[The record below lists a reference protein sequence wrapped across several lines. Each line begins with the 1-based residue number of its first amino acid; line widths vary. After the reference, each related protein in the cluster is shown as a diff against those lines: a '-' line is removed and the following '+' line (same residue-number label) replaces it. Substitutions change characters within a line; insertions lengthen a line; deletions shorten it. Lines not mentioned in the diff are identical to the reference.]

1 MTPESSPS
9 SPRRRPI
16 RRILVVGGG
25 TAGWMAAVALA
36 RISGNGAT
44 EVALIESD
52 EIGTVGVGEATIPPI
67 LAFNALAGIDEAEF
81 MRRTQASFK
90 LGIEFVDW
98 GALGDR
104 YVHPFGPIGMDIES
118 VPFAQVWLRANAE
131 GFATPLRDYNLST
144 VAALGNR
151 MCLPSPDPRTVL
163 SSLKYAYHFDAGLYA
178 RFLREVSESRGV
190 TRHEG
195 RIADVVRDSGTGH
208 VAAVVTDD
216 GRRLEADLFID
227 CSGFR
232 GLLIEGAMQAG
243 YEDWSHWLPC
253 DRALAV
259 PTRNVGPLTP
269 YTRSTGRDA
278 GWTWRIPLQ
287 HRTGNGYVHAS
298 AFTSDEAALQTLL
311 NGLEGEALAEP
322 RALRFVAGRRRRQWI
337 GNVVALG
344 LSSGFL
350 EPLESTS
357 IHLIQAGISRLLALF
372 PDRDFEPLLAAE
384 YNRMMQL
391 QFEQVRDFIIL
402 HYKATRRD
410 DTDFWRYVG
419 AMAVPDSLQSRMD
432 LFRATGRVFRL
443 DDELFA
449 ADSWLAVLLG
459 QNIQPRSWDPMA
471 DALPADM
478 LRNRLA
484 GIRDVIA
491 RTAGAMPAHE
501 AFLKQYCPA
510 SL

>member
-1 MTPESSPS
+1 MTPDPQSVAAV
-9 SPRRRPI
+9 RRPL
-16 RRILVVGGG
+16 RRILIVGGG

-36 RISGNGAT
+36 RVAANGVT
-44 EVALIESD
+44 EVSLIESD

-67 LAFNALAGIDEAEF
+67 LAFNALVGIDESEF
-81 MRRTQASFK
+81 MKRTQASFK

-104 YVHPFGPIGMDIES
+104 YIHPFGAIGMDIES
-118 VPFAQVWLRANAE
+118 VPFAQVWLRAKAE
-131 GFATPLRDYNLST
+131 GFGGDLAHYNLST
-144 VAALGNR
+144 VAALANR

-178 RFLREVSESRGV
+178 RFLREIAESRGV

-195 RIADVVRDSGTGH
+195 RIADVMRDADTGH
-208 VAAVVTDD
+208 VTAVRTDD
-216 GRRLEADLFID
+216 GRELEADLFID

-243 YEDWSHWLPC
+243 YEDWSQWLPC

-269 YTRSTGRDA
+269 YTRSTARDA
-278 GWTWRIPLQ
+278 GWQWRIPLQ

-298 AFTSDEAALQTLL
+298 AFTTDEVALETLME
-311 NGLEGEALAEP
+311 GLEGEALAEP
-322 RALRFVAGRRRRQWI
+322 RVLRFTAGRRRRQWV

-357 IHLIQAGISRLLALF
+357 IHLVQAGISRLLALF

-384 YNRMMQL
+384 YNRMMQQ

-402 HYKATRRD
+402 HYKATCRD
-410 DTDFWRYVG
+410 DTAFWRHV
-419 AMAVPDSLQSRMD
+419 ADMPVPDSLQGRID

-471 DALPADM
+471 DGLPVDM
-478 LRNRLA
+478 VRNRLA
-484 GIRDVIA
+484 GIRHVIA
-491 RTAGAMPAHE
+491 RTAGAMPDHE

>member
-1 MTPESSPS
+1 MTPNPPS
-9 SPRRRPI
+9 AAAVRRPL
-16 RRILVVGGG
+16 RRILIVGGG

-36 RISGNGAT
+36 RLAANGVT
-44 EVALIESD
+44 EVSLIESD

-67 LAFNALAGIDEAEF
+67 LAFNALVGIEESEF

-104 YVHPFGPIGMDIES
+104 YVHPFGAIGMDIEG
-118 VPFAQVWLRANAE
+118 VPFAQAWLRANAE
-131 GFATPLRDYNLST
+131 GFGGDLADFNLSN
-144 VAALGNR
+144 VAAVANR

-178 RFLREVSESRGV
+178 RFLREIAASRGV

-195 RIADVVRDSGTGH
+195 RIADVVRDADTGH
-208 VAAVVTDD
+208 VTAVATDD
-216 GRRLEADLFID
+216 GRRFEADLFID

-243 YEDWSHWLPC
+243 YEDWSQWLPC

-269 YTRSTGRDA
+269 YTRSTARDA
-278 GWTWRIPLQ
+278 GWQWRIPLQ

-298 AFTSDEAALQTLL
+298 AFTTDEAALETLRD
-311 NGLEGEALAEP
+311 GLEGEALAEP
-322 RALRFVAGRRRRQWI
+322 RVLRFTAGRRRRQWV

-357 IHLIQAGISRLLALF
+357 IHLVQAGISRLLALF

-384 YNRMMQL
+384 YNRMMQQ

-410 DTDFWRYVG
+410 DTAFWRYVG
-419 AMAVPDSLQSRMD
+419 GMEVPDSLQSRID

-471 DALPADM
+471 DGLPAEL
-478 LRNRLA
+478 LRSRLA
-484 GIRDVIA
+484 GLRDVIA
-491 RTAGAMPAHE
+491 RTAGAMPMHD
-501 AFLKQYCPA
+501 AFLKHYCPA
-510 SL
+510 SV

>member
-1 MTPESSPS
+1 MTPAEPS
-9 SPRRRPI
+9 APARRPL
-16 RRILVVGGG
+16 RHILIVGGG

-36 RISGNGAT
+36 RVAANGVT
-44 EVALIESD
+44 RVSLIESD

-67 LAFNALAGIDEAEF
+67 LAFNALVGIDEADF

-98 GALGDR
+98 GGLGDR
-104 YVHPFGPIGMDIES
+104 YIHPFGAIGMDVEA
-118 VPFAQVWLRANAE
+118 VPFAQAWLKANAE
-131 GFATPLRDYNLST
+131 GFGGDLADYNLST
-144 VAALGNR
+144 VAARANR

-178 RFLREVSESRGV
+178 RFLREIAEDRGV
-190 TRHEG
+190 KRHEG
-195 RIADVVRDSGTGH
+195 RIEDVMRDAGTGH
-208 VAAVVTDD
+208 IAAVLTDD

-232 GLLIEGAMQAG
+232 GLLIEGALQAG
-243 YEDWSHWLPC
+243 YEDWSEWLPC

-259 PTRNVGPLTP
+259 PTRNMGPLTP
-269 YTRSTGRDA
+269 YTRSTARDA
-278 GWTWRIPLQ
+278 GWQWRIPLQ

-298 AFTSDEAALQTLL
+298 AFTDDEAALRTLL
-311 NGLEGEALAEP
+311 AGLEGEALAEP
-322 RALRFVAGRRRRQWI
+322 RALRFTAGRRRRQWV

-384 YNRMMQL
+384 YNRMMQQ

-410 DTDFWRYVG
+410 DTAFWRYVG
-419 AMAVPDSLQSRMD
+419 AMPVPDSLAGRLD

-459 QNIQPRSWDPMA
+459 QNIHPRSWDPMA
-471 DALPADM
+471 DGLPAEM

-484 GIRDVIA
+484 GIRHVIA
-491 RTAGAMPAHE
+491 QTAGAMPGHE
-501 AFLKQYCPA
+501 AFLRQYCPA

>member
-1 MTPESSPS
+1 
-9 SPRRRPI
+9 
-16 RRILVVGGG
+16 
-25 TAGWMAAVALA
+25 
-36 RISGNGAT
+36 
-44 EVALIESD
+44 
-52 EIGTVGVGEATIPPI
+52 
-67 LAFNALAGIDEAEF
+67 
-81 MRRTQASFK
+81 
-90 LGIEFVDW
+90 
-98 GALGDR
+98 
-104 YVHPFGPIGMDIES
+104 
-118 VPFAQVWLRANAE
+118 
-131 GFATPLRDYNLST
+131 
-144 VAALGNR
+144 
-151 MCLPSPDPRTVL
+151 
-163 SSLKYAYHFDAGLYA
+163 
-178 RFLREVSESRGV
+178 
-190 TRHEG
+190 
-195 RIADVVRDSGTGH
+195 
-208 VAAVVTDD
+208 
-216 GRRLEADLFID
+216 
-227 CSGFR
+227 
-232 GLLIEGAMQAG
+232 
-243 YEDWSHWLPC
+243 
-253 DRALAV
+253 
-259 PTRNVGPLTP
+259 
-269 YTRSTGRDA
+269 
-278 GWTWRIPLQ
+278 
-287 HRTGNGYVHAS
+287 
-298 AFTSDEAALQTLL
+298 
-311 NGLEGEALAEP
+311 
-322 RALRFVAGRRRRQWI
+322 
-337 GNVVALG
+337 VALG

>member
-1 MTPESSPS
+1 MTLNASPEMPA
-9 SPRRRPI
+9 RRPL
-16 RRILVVGGG
+16 RRILIVGGG

-36 RISGNGAT
+36 RVAGNGTT
-44 EVALIESD
+44 EVSLIESD
-52 EIGTVGVGEATIPPI
+52 EIGIVGVGEATIPPI
-67 LAFNALAGIDEAEF
+67 LAFNALVGIDEAEF

-104 YVHPFGPIGMDIES
+104 YIHPFGPIGMDIES
-118 VPFAQVWLRANAE
+118 VGFAQVWLRAQAE
-131 GFATPLRDYNLST
+131 GFGSPLRDYNLST
-144 VAALGNR
+144 VAALNNR

-163 SSLKYAYHFDAGLYA
+163 SSLKYAYHFDASLYA
-178 RFLREVSESRGV
+178 RFLREIAEDRGV

-195 RIADVVRDSGTGH
+195 RIGKVVHNPVTGH
-208 VAAVVTDD
+208 VASVRTDD
-216 GRRLEADLFID
+216 GREFEADLFID

-269 YTRSTGRDA
+269 YTRSTARDA

-298 AFTSDEAALQTLL
+298 AFTSDEAALETLL
-311 NGLEGEALAEP
+311 AGLEGEMLAEP
-322 RALRFVAGRRRRQWI
+322 RTLRFKTGRRRRQWI

-372 PDRDFEPLLAAE
+372 PDRDFEPLLATE

-410 DTDFWRYVG
+410 DTAFWRYVG
-419 AMAVPDSLQSRMD
+419 GMGIPESLQSRID

-471 DALPADM
+471 DALPAEL

-484 GIRDVIA
+484 GIREVIA
-491 RTAGAMPAHE
+491 RTAGAMPMHD

-510 SL
+510 SV

>member
-1 MTPESSPS
+1 MTPDPQ
-9 SPRRRPI
+9 PAAAVRRPL
-16 RRILVVGGG
+16 RRILIVGGG

-36 RISGNGAT
+36 RVAANGVT
-44 EVALIESD
+44 EVSLIESD

-67 LAFNALAGIDEAEF
+67 LAFNALVGIDESEF
-81 MRRTQASFK
+81 MKRTQASFK

-104 YVHPFGPIGMDIES
+104 YIHPFGAIGMDVES

-131 GFATPLRDYNLST
+131 GFGGDLAHYNLST
-144 VAALGNR
+144 VAARTNR

-178 RFLREVSESRGV
+178 RFLREIAESRGV

-195 RIADVVRDSGTGH
+195 RIADVVRDADTGH
-208 VAAVVTDD
+208 VAAVRTDD
-216 GRRLEADLFID
+216 GRELEADLFID

-243 YEDWSHWLPC
+243 YEDWSQWLPC

-259 PTRNVGPLTP
+259 PTRNVGPLAP
-269 YTRSTGRDA
+269 YTRSTARGA
-278 GWTWRIPLQ
+278 GWQWRIPLQ

-298 AFTSDEAALQTLL
+298 AFTTDEAALETLMG
-311 NGLEGEALAEP
+311 GLEGEALAEP
-322 RALRFVAGRRRRQWI
+322 RVLRFTAGRRRRQWV

-357 IHLIQAGISRLLALF
+357 IHLVQAGISRLLALF

-384 YNRMMQL
+384 YNRMMQQ

-410 DTDFWRYVG
+410 DTAFWRYV
-419 AMAVPDSLQSRMD
+419 ADMPVPDSLQGRID

-471 DALPADM
+471 DGLPADM
-478 LRNRLA
+478 VRNRLA
-484 GIRDVIA
+484 GIRHVIA
-491 RTAGAMPAHE
+491 RTAGAMPDHE
-501 AFLKQYCPA
+501 AFLRQYCPA

>member
-1 MTPESSPS
+1 MTPIP
-9 SPRRRPI
+9 PAAAAARRPL
-16 RRILVVGGG
+16 RRILIVGGG

-36 RISGNGAT
+36 RVAGNGVT
-44 EVALIESD
+44 EVSLIESD
-52 EIGTVGVGEATIPPI
+52 QIGTVGVGEATIPPI
-67 LAFNALAGIDEAEF
+67 LAFNALVGIDEAEF
-81 MRRTQASFK
+81 MRRTGASFK

-104 YVHPFGPIGMDIES
+104 YVHPFGAIGMDVES
-118 VPFAQVWLRANAE
+118 VPFAQVWLRAKAE
-131 GFATPLRDYNLST
+131 GFGGDLAHYNLST
-144 VAALGNR
+144 VAALANR

-178 RFLREVSESRGV
+178 RFLRAIAESRGV

-195 RIADVVRDSGTGH
+195 RIADVMRDADTGH
-208 VAAVVTDD
+208 VSAVRTDD
-216 GRRLEADLFID
+216 GRALEADLFID
-227 CSGFR
+227 CSGFQ

-269 YTRSTGRDA
+269 YTRSTARDA

-298 AFTSDEAALQTLL
+298 GFTTEESALETLMK
-311 NGLEGEALAEP
+311 GLEGEPLAEP
-322 RALRFVAGRRRRQWI
+322 RALRFTAGRRRSQWV

-372 PDRDFEPLLAAE
+372 PDRDFEPLLATE
-384 YNRMMQL
+384 YNRMMQQ

-410 DTDFWRYVG
+410 DTAFWRYVA
-419 AMAVPDSLQSRMD
+419 AMAVPDSLQARMD

-459 QNIQPRSWDPMA
+459 QNVQPRSRDPMA
-471 DALPADM
+471 DALPAD
-478 LRNRLA
+478 LVRNRLA
-484 GIRDVIA
+484 GIRHIIA
-491 RTAGAMPAHE
+491 RTASAMPDHE
-501 AFLKQYCPA
+501 AFLRQYCPA